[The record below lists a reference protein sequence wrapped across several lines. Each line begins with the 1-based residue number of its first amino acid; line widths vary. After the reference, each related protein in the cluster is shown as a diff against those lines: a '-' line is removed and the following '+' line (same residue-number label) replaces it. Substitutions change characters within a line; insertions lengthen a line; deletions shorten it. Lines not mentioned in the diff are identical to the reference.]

1 MVVPPDSVS
10 AEPGISIA
18 EPTAEVVLR
27 TMLIS
32 GVSASEIHVH
42 EQLVESRHG
51 TLPLCALSTI
61 HPGEDAA
68 ISISEFLKFDAL

>member
-1 MVVPPDSVS
+1 MVGLDSVAS
-10 AEPGISIA
+10 EPGISIA

-61 HPGEDAA
+61 HPREDAA
-68 ISISEFLKFDAL
+68 VSISELLKFDAL

>member
-1 MVVPPDSVS
+1 
-10 AEPGISIA
+10 
-18 EPTAEVVLR
+18 
-27 TMLIS
+27 MLIS